1 MGPEGQTGKLRPY
14 VADIDIHLWGRDLLQ
29 QRGIQN
35 NPEIPR
41 TVNVKIRVDM
51 INAPGEVID
60 MSNLQQSH
68 AVLIVQKQDII
79 EIEFPNL

>member
-1 MGPEGQTGKLRPY
+1 M
-14 VADIDIHLWGRDLLQ
+14 ADTNIYFWGRDLLQ
-29 QRGIQN
+29 WGTQN